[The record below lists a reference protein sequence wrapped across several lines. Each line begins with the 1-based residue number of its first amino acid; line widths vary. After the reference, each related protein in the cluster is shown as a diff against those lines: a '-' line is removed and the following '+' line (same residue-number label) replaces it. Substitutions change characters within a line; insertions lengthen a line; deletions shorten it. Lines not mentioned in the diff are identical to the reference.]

1 MSEGR
6 DTVRIQCFHLP
17 NTSTHTTRHDSF
29 NHSLQYGCVGVGW
42 GGGGIKERVVWVNEG
57 CGMVRVQGVW
67 QCGGDE
73 GGGVRGE
80 LRKGWCE

>member
-1 MSEGR
+1 M
-6 DTVRIQCFHLP
+6 V
-17 NTSTHTTRHDSF
+17 
-29 NHSLQYGCVGVGW
+29 VWGW
-42 GGGGIKERVVWVNEG
+42 GGVGGGIKERVVWVNEG